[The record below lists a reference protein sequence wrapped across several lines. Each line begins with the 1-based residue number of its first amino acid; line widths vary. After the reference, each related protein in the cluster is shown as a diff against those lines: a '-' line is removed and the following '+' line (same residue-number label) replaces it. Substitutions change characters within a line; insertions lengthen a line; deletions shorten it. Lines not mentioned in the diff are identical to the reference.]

1 MARDYYK
8 QNRLKQLRAF
18 CHTALGGSMSKAAE
32 KMDLSQPSVSLLIRA
47 LEKDL
52 GHQLFGRQGPRIY
65 LTAEGKSLLDMALPL
80 VEGIDNLP
88 VAFDEQ
94 VNKHISG
101 ELNIAASEV
110 ILLQMLSN
118 TLRRYHSAYPQIRVR
133 LHNVTSPDGVTQLQ
147 AGDIDLA
154 IAALIRVPQDV
165 LFTPLCDYDPVLI
178 MPNDHALAGRT
189 LIRLE
194 EISPYGLILPP
205 RELTTAQMV
214 EMVFSQHNINYSVV
228 MEARGWQVI
237 KKYVERDIGIA
248 VVPRICLTQH
258 DDLATIS
265 LAPYFPK
272 CSYGLVMRREQ
283 LLSPA
288 ARRFVE
294 MLAPVALK
302 NWHPAASPR
311 SVRAASSQT

>member
-8 QNRLKQLRAF
+8 HNRIKQLRAF

-32 KMDLSQPSVSLLIRA
+32 KMGLSQPSVSLLIRA

-65 LTAEGKSLLDMALPL
+65 LTAEGKSLLDLALPL
-80 VEGIDNLP
+80 VEGIDGLAA
-88 VAFDEQ
+88 AFDER

-101 ELNIAASEV
+101 ELHIAASEV
-110 ILLQMLSN
+110 ILLQLLAQ
-118 TLRRYHSAYPQIRVR
+118 TLRRYHSAYPQIRVC
-133 LHNVTSPDGVTQLQ
+133 LHNVTSPDGLTQLQ
-147 AGDIDLA
+147 AGEIDLA
-154 IAALIRVPQDV
+154 IGALIRVPPDL

-178 MPNDHALAGRT
+178 MPNDHPLAGRT
-189 LIRLE
+189 VIRLE

-214 EMVFSQHNINYSVV
+214 EMVFSQHNVNYSVV

-258 DDLATIS
+258 DDLATIP
-265 LAPYFPK
+265 LARYFPK
-272 CSYGLVMRREQ
+272 CSYGLVMRRGQ

-294 MLAPVALK
+294 MLAPQALRD
-302 NWHPAASPR
+302 WHPAASSRSPR
-311 SVRAASSQT
+311 SASSPE

>member
-1 MARDYYK
+1 MPRDYYK
-8 QNRLKQLRAF
+8 HSRLKQLRAF
-18 CHTALGGSMSKAAE
+18 CHTAVDGSMSKAAE

-47 LEKDL
+47 LEKEL

-65 LTAEGKSLLDMALPL
+65 LTAEGKNLLHMALPL

-101 ELNIAASEV
+101 ELHIAASEV
-110 ILLQMLSN
+110 MLLQMLSQI
-118 TLRRYHSAYPQIRVR
+118 LRRYHSAYPQIRVC
-133 LHNVTSPDGVTQLQ
+133 LHNVTTPDGLTQLQ
-147 AGDIDLA
+147 AGEIDLA
-154 IAALIRVPQDV
+154 IGALIKVPQDV
-165 LFTPLCDYDPVLI
+165 IFTPLCDYDPVLI
-178 MPNDHALAGRT
+178 LPNDHALAGRT
-189 LIRLE
+189 TVRLE

-237 KKYVERDIGIA
+237 KKYVERDIGVA

-258 DDLATIS
+258 DDLATI
-265 LAPYFPK
+265 PVGQYFPR
-272 CSYGLVMRREQ
+272 CSYGLVIRRHQ

-294 MLAPVALK
+294 MLAPKALQ
-302 NWHPAASPR
+302 NWQPGTR
-311 SVRAASSQT
+311 SAHVVPSQA

>member
-1 MARDYYK
+1 MSRDYYK
-8 QNRLKQLRAF
+8 QNRHKQLRAF
-18 CHTALGGSMSKAAE
+18 CHTARGGSMSRAAE

-47 LEKDL
+47 LEKDM
-52 GHQLFGRQGPRIY
+52 GHQLFGRQGPRIF
-65 LTAEGKSLLDMALPL
+65 LTAAGKNLLDLAQPL

-88 VAFDEQ
+88 VTFDEQ

-101 ELNIAASEV
+101 ELHIAASEV
-110 ILLQMLSN
+110 VLLKILSD
-118 TLRRYHSAYPQIRVR
+118 TLRRFHSAYPQIRVC
-133 LHNVTSPDGVTQLQ
+133 LHNVTSPDGLTQLQ

-154 IAALIRVPQDV
+154 IGALIKVPRDV

-178 MPNDHALAGRT
+178 LPNDHPLAGRT
-189 LIRLE
+189 MVRLE

-214 EMVFSQHNINYSVV
+214 EMVFSQHNVNYSVV

-258 DDLATIS
+258 DDLATI
-265 LAPYFPK
+265 PVGQYFPK

-283 LLSPA
+283 MLSPA

-294 MLAPVALK
+294 MLAPAALK
-302 NWHPAASPR
+302 SWQPAGATRSARKPISPL
-311 SVRAASSQT
+311 